1 MKNKIKKIILY
12 LAIVIMSI
20 VITPVNVFAAND
32 PLSAINNLSDMLFNV
47 ARVVGI
53 VMILYSMFQIGTSLS
68 SHDPSLILNGVLTF
82 VGGVLI
88 ALSKEIINAIL

>member
-1 MKNKIKKIILY
+1 MKNMIKKIIT
-12 LAIVIMSI
+12 IVTII
-20 VITPVNVFAAND
+20 ILGVITTPITVLAAND

-68 SHDPSLILNGVLTF
+68 SHDPSLRLNGVLTF